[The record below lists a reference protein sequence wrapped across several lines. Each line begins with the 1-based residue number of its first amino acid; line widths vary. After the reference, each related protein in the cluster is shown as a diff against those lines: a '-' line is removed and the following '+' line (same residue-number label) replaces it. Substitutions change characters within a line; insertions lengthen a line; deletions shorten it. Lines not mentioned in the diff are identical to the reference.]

1 MKLAGGAA
9 ILALVGS
16 LTRFSAEWRGLQR

>member
-16 LTRFSAEWRGLQR
+16 LLIAQPVAAAR